1 MGGGLLNLISKGS
14 EDIIL
19 TGNPDISFFKHVYK
33 KYSNYGSQYF
43 RIDYTGL
50 RSLSYKNDT
59 VIEIGPGKGALTFPL
74 INHLEKIHVIEIDRD
89 LISLL
94 QKKNNKKISIHESD
108 ALVFNFDQFKQNIRI
123 VGNLPYNISSPLLF
137 HLLNYRDNIIDMTF
151 MLQKEVVDRIV
162 ATPGNKVFGRIS
174 VIMQAF
180 FDTELMFVVPKE
192 SFNPQPKIE
201 SAILYLKTKSKPL
214 VKNSKPLEE
223 IVKIAFS
230 QRRKTLKNCLKS
242 VLDQSQTDIDLSQ
255 RAEMLSVENFVTLM
269 NDYEKQN

>member
-1 MGGGLLNLISKGS
+1 MTHKPRKRFGQNFLVDQQVINQIVSTISPKRTDS
-14 EDIIL
+14 
-19 TGNPDISFFKHVYK
+19 
-33 KYSNYGSQYF
+33 
-43 RIDYTGL
+43 
-50 RSLSYKNDT
+50 

-74 INHLEKIHVIEIDRD
+74 IDHLEHIHVIEIDRD

-94 QKKNNKKISIHESD
+94 QNKNNEKITIHESD

-162 ATPGNKVFGRIS
+162 ASPGSKVYGRTS

-192 SFNPQPKIE
+192 SFDPQPKIE
-201 SAILYLKTKSKPL
+201 SAILYLKTKSEPL
-214 VKNSKPLEE
+214 VQNSKPLEE

-242 VLDQSQTDIDLSQ
+242 VLNQSQTDIDLSQ

>member
-1 MGGGLLNLISKGS
+1 MAHKARKRFGQNFLVDQQVINQIVSTIAPKRMDS
-14 EDIIL
+14 I
-19 TGNPDISFFKHVYK
+19 
-33 KYSNYGSQYF
+33 
-43 RIDYTGL
+43 
-50 RSLSYKNDT
+50 
-59 VIEIGPGKGALTFPL
+59 IEIGPGKGALTFPL
-74 INHLEKIHVIEIDRD
+74 IDHLDHIHVIEIDRD

-94 QKKNNKKISIHESD
+94 QKKSNKKITIHESN
-108 ALVFNFDQFKQNIRI
+108 ALVFNFDQFTKNIRI

-137 HLLNYRDNIIDMTF
+137 HLLNYRDSIIDMTF

-162 ATPGNKVFGRIS
+162 AAPGSKVYGRTS

-192 SFNPQPKIE
+192 SFDPQPKIE
-201 SAILYLKTKSKPL
+201 SAILYLKTKSEPL
-214 VKNSKPLEE
+214 VQNLRPLEE

-242 VLDQSQTDIDLSQ
+242 VLNQSQTDIDLSQ

>member
-1 MGGGLLNLISKGS
+1 MPHKPRKRFGQNFLVDQQIINQIVSTISPK
-14 EDIIL
+14 
-19 TGNPDISFFKHVYK
+19 
-33 KYSNYGSQYF
+33 
-43 RIDYTGL
+43 
-50 RSLSYKNDT
+50 KNDHI
-59 VIEIGPGKGALTFPL
+59 IEIGPGKGALTFPL
-74 INHLEKIHVIEIDRD
+74 IDYLESIHVIEIDRD
-89 LISLL
+89 LIALL
-94 QKKNNKKISIHESD
+94 QKKNNIKITIHESD
-108 ALVFNFDQFKQNIRI
+108 ALVFNFDQFKQKVRI

-162 ATPGNKVFGRIS
+162 APPGSKVYGRIS
-174 VIMQAF
+174 VIMQTF

-192 SFNPQPKIE
+192 SFDPQPKIE

-214 VKNSKPLEE
+214 VQNSKPLEE
-223 IVKIAFS
+223 VVKIAFS

-242 VLDQSQTDIDLSQ
+242 VLNQSQTDIDLSQ

>member
-1 MGGGLLNLISKGS
+1 MAHKARKRFGQNFLVDQQVINQIVSTIAPKRMDS
-14 EDIIL
+14 I
-19 TGNPDISFFKHVYK
+19 
-33 KYSNYGSQYF
+33 
-43 RIDYTGL
+43 
-50 RSLSYKNDT
+50 
-59 VIEIGPGKGALTFPL
+59 IEIGPGKGALTFPL
-74 INHLEKIHVIEIDRD
+74 IDHLDHIHVIEIDRD

-94 QKKNNKKISIHESD
+94 QKKSNKKITIHESD
-108 ALVFNFDQFKQNIRI
+108 ALVFNFDQFTKNIRI

-137 HLLNYRDNIIDMTF
+137 HLLNYRNNIIDMTF

-162 ATPGNKVFGRIS
+162 AAPGSKVYGRTS

-180 FDTELMFVVPKE
+180 FDTELMFAVPKE
-192 SFNPQPKIE
+192 SFDPQPKIE
-201 SAILYLKTKSKPL
+201 SAILYLKTKSEPL
-214 VKNSKPLEE
+214 VQNLKPLEE

-242 VLDQSQTDIDLSQ
+242 VLNQSQTDIDLSQ

>member
-1 MGGGLLNLISKGS
+1 MAHKPRKRFGQNFLVDQQVINQIVSTISPQKS
-14 EDIIL
+14 D
-19 TGNPDISFFKHVYK
+19 N
-33 KYSNYGSQYF
+33 
-43 RIDYTGL
+43 
-50 RSLSYKNDT
+50 

-74 INHLEKIHVIEIDRD
+74 IDHLEHIHVIEIDRD

-94 QKKNNKKISIHESD
+94 QNKNNKKITIHESD

-162 ATPGNKVFGRIS
+162 ALPGSRVYGRIS

-192 SFNPQPKIE
+192 SFDPQPKIE
-201 SAILYLKTKSKPL
+201 SAILYLKTKSEPL
-214 VKNSKPLEE
+214 VQNSKPLEE

-242 VLDQSQTDIDLSQ
+242 VLNQSQTDIDLSQ

>member
-1 MGGGLLNLISKGS
+1 MAHKARKRFGQNFLVDQQVINQIVSTIAPKRMDS
-14 EDIIL
+14 I
-19 TGNPDISFFKHVYK
+19 
-33 KYSNYGSQYF
+33 
-43 RIDYTGL
+43 
-50 RSLSYKNDT
+50 
-59 VIEIGPGKGALTFPL
+59 IEIGPGKGALTFPL
-74 INHLEKIHVIEIDRD
+74 IDHLDHIHVIEIDRD

-94 QKKNNKKISIHESD
+94 QKKSNKKITIHESD
-108 ALVFNFDQFKQNIRI
+108 ALVFNFDQFTKNIRI

-137 HLLNYRDNIIDMTF
+137 HLLNYRDSIIDMTF

-162 ATPGNKVFGRIS
+162 APPGSKVYGRTS

-192 SFNPQPKIE
+192 SFDPQPKIE
-201 SAILYLKTKSKPL
+201 SAILYLKTKSEPL
-214 VKNSKPLEE
+214 VQNLRPLEE

-242 VLDQSQTDIDLSQ
+242 VLNQSQTDIDLSQ

>member
-1 MGGGLLNLISKGS
+1 MAHKARKRFGQNFLVDQQVINQIVSTIAPKRMDS
-14 EDIIL
+14 I
-19 TGNPDISFFKHVYK
+19 
-33 KYSNYGSQYF
+33 
-43 RIDYTGL
+43 
-50 RSLSYKNDT
+50 
-59 VIEIGPGKGALTFPL
+59 IEIGPGKGALTFPL
-74 INHLEKIHVIEIDRD
+74 IDHLDHIHVIEIDRD

-94 QKKNNKKISIHESD
+94 QKKSNKKITIHESD
-108 ALVFNFDQFKQNIRI
+108 ALVFNFDQFTKNIRI

-137 HLLNYRDNIIDMTF
+137 HLLNYRDSIIDMTF

-162 ATPGNKVFGRIS
+162 AAPGSKVYGRTS

-192 SFNPQPKIE
+192 SFDPQPKIE
-201 SAILYLKTKSKPL
+201 SAILYLKTKNEPL
-214 VKNSKPLEE
+214 VQNLRPFEE

-242 VLDQSQTDIDLSQ
+242 VLNQSQTDIDLSQ

>member
-1 MGGGLLNLISKGS
+1 MAHKPRKRFGQNFLVDQQVINQIVSTIAPKRMDS
-14 EDIIL
+14 I
-19 TGNPDISFFKHVYK
+19 
-33 KYSNYGSQYF
+33 
-43 RIDYTGL
+43 
-50 RSLSYKNDT
+50 
-59 VIEIGPGKGALTFPL
+59 IEIGPGKGALTFPL
-74 INHLEKIHVIEIDRD
+74 IDHLDHIHVIEIDRD

-94 QKKNNKKISIHESD
+94 QKKNNTKITIHESD
-108 ALVFNFDQFKQNIRI
+108 ALVFNFDQFTKNIRI

-137 HLLNYRDNIIDMTF
+137 HLLNYRDSIIDMTF

-162 ATPGNKVFGRIS
+162 AAPGSKVYGRTS

-192 SFNPQPKIE
+192 SFDPQPKIE
-201 SAILYLKTKSKPL
+201 SAILYLKTKSEPL
-214 VKNSKPLEE
+214 VQNLRPLEE

-242 VLDQSQTDIDLSQ
+242 VLNQSQTDIDLSQ

>member
-1 MGGGLLNLISKGS
+1 MAHKARKRFGQNFLVDQQVINQIVSTIAPKRMDS
-14 EDIIL
+14 I
-19 TGNPDISFFKHVYK
+19 
-33 KYSNYGSQYF
+33 
-43 RIDYTGL
+43 
-50 RSLSYKNDT
+50 
-59 VIEIGPGKGALTFPL
+59 IEIGPGKGALTFPL
-74 INHLEKIHVIEIDRD
+74 IDHLDHIHVIEIDRD

-94 QKKNNKKISIHESD
+94 QKKSNKKITIHESD
-108 ALVFNFDQFKQNIRI
+108 ALAFNFDQFTKNIRI

-137 HLLNYRDNIIDMTF
+137 YLLNYRDSIIDMTF

-162 ATPGNKVFGRIS
+162 AAPGSKVYGRTS

-192 SFNPQPKIE
+192 SFDPQPKIE
-201 SAILYLKTKSKPL
+201 SAILYLKTKSEPL
-214 VKNSKPLEE
+214 VQNLRPLEE

-242 VLDQSQTDIDLSQ
+242 VLNQSQTDIDLSQ